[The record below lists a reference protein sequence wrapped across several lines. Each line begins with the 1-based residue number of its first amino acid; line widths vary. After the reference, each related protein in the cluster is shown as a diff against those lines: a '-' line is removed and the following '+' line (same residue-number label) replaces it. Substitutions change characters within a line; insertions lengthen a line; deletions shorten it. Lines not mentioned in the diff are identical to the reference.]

1 MAYIKICQKMRYL
14 RKNLLTTPK
23 KSRILHSRGKHNAAK
38 LNRPYGQR
46 GNIMSRNTTTT
57 TNATVNTTNAN
68 AKHRGRK
75 ATTTNA
81 TVNTNVKVV
90 PAPVYDAATGRLTLT
105 PCNSLEALQA
115 QLSKAVEL
123 GFSGVNAKAAYLA
136 GPSVFAPERPA
147 GVTDAMLNA
156 AENLAILIDA
166 VRYTL
171 ASMGKGTGTS
181 SLYNVLDGRTCHR
194 VRCRKVA
201 TQLSNSKALAAFI
214 DTFMGSLARPVGPLA
229 ICTSVHGV
237 RFSADRRQWSVR
249 AM

>member
-1 MAYIKICQKMRYL
+1 
-14 RKNLLTTPK
+14 
-23 KSRILHSRGKHNAAK
+23 
-38 LNRPYGQR
+38 
-46 GNIMSRNTTTT
+46 MSRNTTTT
-57 TNATVNTTNAN
+57 NTTTTATVNTTNA
-68 AKHRGRK
+68 KRRGCK
-75 ATTTNA
+75 AT
-81 TVNTNVKVV
+81 

-123 GFSGVNAKAAYLA
+123 GFCGVNAKAAYLA
-136 GPSVFAPERPA
+136 APSVFAVQRA
-147 GVTDAMLNA
+147 ADVTDAMLNA
-156 AENLAILIDA
+156 AENLATLIDA

-201 TQLSNSKALAAFI
+201 MRLGSSRALAAFI
-214 DTFMGSLARPVGPLA
+214 DTYMGVLAQPVAPVA
-229 ICTSVHGV
+229 VRTSAHGV
-237 RFSADRRQWSVR
+237 SFTCDRRQWAAR